1 MLHCIQHDI
10 LFLKHQAS
18 LMDQDRKDFFWP
30 SYVDLMTALFLVML
44 VLFVLSYKRFQD
56 KQRTN
61 ENLIAEL
68 KVQVQ
73 EKRKLD
79 EIKDALSRLESSY
92 FTYNQRYKRYELNS
106 EVTFA
111 PKSDVLPAAAQGP
124 LVQAG
129 RFLLRQMQSL
139 DKQDNVQYLIV
150 VEGRAAKD
158 LRYPAT
164 DPHNLDGPAVRQLS
178 YSRALAVLRL
188 WEQAGLRFPPN
199 LEVVAAGSGF
209 RGAGR
214 YTGADEAKNKRFIIQ
229 IQPKIG
235 SIGK

>member
-1 MLHCIQHDI
+1 M
-10 LFLKHQAS
+10 KES
-18 LMDQDRKDFFWP
+18 KDFFWP
-30 SYVDLMTALFLVML
+30 SYVDLMTALFLIML
-44 VLFVLSYKRFQD
+44 VLFVLGFKRSND
-56 KQRTN
+56 KQRDN
-61 ENLIAEL
+61 ERLISEL

-79 EIKDALSRLESSY
+79 EIKAALKRLESSY
-92 FTYNQRYKRYELNS
+92 FEYNPAYKRYELKFP
-106 EVTFA
+106 VTFA
-111 PKSDVLPAAAQGP
+111 PKSDVLPAEAQTP
-124 LVQAG
+124 LVKAG
-129 RFLLRQMQSL
+129 RFLLREMQSIKN
-139 DKQDNVQYLIV
+139 DDNVQYLIV

-158 LRYPAT
+158 LRYPAN

-178 YSRALAVLRL
+178 YSRALAVIRL
-188 WEQAGLRFPPN
+188 WEQAGLRFPAN

-214 YTGADEAKNKRFIIQ
+214 YTGGQEALNKRFIIQ

>member
-1 MLHCIQHDI
+1 M
-10 LFLKHQAS
+10 KES
-18 LMDQDRKDFFWP
+18 KDFFWP
-30 SYVDLMTALFLVML
+30 SYVDLMTALFLIML
-44 VLFVLSYKRFQD
+44 VLFVLGFKRAND
-56 KQRTN
+56 KQRDN
-61 ENLIAEL
+61 ERLISEL

-79 EIKDALSRLESSY
+79 EIKAALKRLESNY
-92 FTYNQRYKRYELNS
+92 FEYNATYKRYELKFP
-106 EVTFA
+106 VTFA
-111 PKSDVLPAAAQGP
+111 PKSDVLPYEAQTP
-124 LVQAG
+124 LVKAG
-129 RFLLRQMQSL
+129 RFLLSEMQSIKN
-139 DKQDNVQYLIV
+139 DDNVQYLIV

-158 LRYPAT
+158 LRYPAN

-178 YSRALAVLRL
+178 YSRALSVIRL
-188 WEQAGLRFPPN
+188 WEQAGLHFPAN

-214 YTGADEAKNKRFIIQ
+214 YTGSQEALNKRFIIQ

>member
-1 MLHCIQHDI
+1 MSKD
-10 LFLKHQAS
+10 
-18 LMDQDRKDFFWP
+18 KDFFWP
-30 SYVDLMTALFLVML
+30 SYVDLMTALFLTML
-44 VLFVLSYKRFQD
+44 VLFVLSYKLFKD
-56 KQRTN
+56 KQRDN
-61 ENLIAEL
+61 DKLIYDL

-79 EIKDALSRLESSY
+79 EIKAALKRLESNY
-92 FTYNQRYKRYELNS
+92 FEYNATYKRYELKFP
-106 EVTFA
+106 VTFA
-111 PKSDVLPAAAQGP
+111 PKSDVLPYDAQAP
-124 LVQAG
+124 LVKAG
-129 RFLLRQMQSL
+129 RFLLSQMQSIKND
-139 DKQDNVQYLIV
+139 DKVQYLIV

-158 LRYPAT
+158 LRYPAN

-178 YSRALAVLRL
+178 YSRALSVIRL
-188 WEQAGLRFPPN
+188 WEQAGLRFPAN

-214 YTGADEAKNKRFIIQ
+214 YTGSQEALNKRFIIQ

>member
-1 MLHCIQHDI
+1 MSKD
-10 LFLKHQAS
+10 
-18 LMDQDRKDFFWP
+18 KDFFWP
-30 SYVDLMTALFLVML
+30 SYVDLMTALFLTML
-44 VLFVLSYKRFQD
+44 VLFVLSYKLFKD
-56 KQRTN
+56 KQRDN
-61 ENLIAEL
+61 DKLIYDL

-79 EIKDALSRLESSY
+79 EIKAALKRLESDY
-92 FTYNQRYKRYELNS
+92 FEYNATYKRYELKFP
-106 EVTFA
+106 VTFSPQSA
-111 PKSDVLPAAAQGP
+111 VLPANAEAP
-124 LVQAG
+124 LIKAG
-129 RFLLRQMQSL
+129 RFLLNEMKSIKN
-139 DKQDNVQYLIV
+139 DDNVQYLIV

-164 DPHNLDGPAVRQLS
+164 DPRNLDGPAVRQLS
-178 YSRALAVLRL
+178 YSRALSVIRL
-188 WEQAGLRFPPN
+188 WEQAGLRFPAN

-214 YTGADEAKNKRFIIQ
+214 YTGNQEALNKRFIIQ